1 MKTNVS
7 KAQLEVWEWKD
18 RIYEITKNLT
28 RQQRIELMKKQTES
42 LLLYLKGVKKNE
54 ID

>member
-7 KAQLEVWEWKD
+7 RAQLEVWEWKE
-18 RIYEITKNLT
+18 RIYEMTKHLS
-28 RQQRIELMKKQTES
+28 QHQRIELMKKQTES

>member
-7 KAQLEVWEWKD
+7 NAQLEVWEWKE
-18 RIYEITKNLT
+18 RIFELTKNLS

-42 LLLYLKGVKKNE
+42 LLIYLKGAKK
-54 ID
+54 IKGD